1 MKIRYI
7 LAVVLVLISLGQF
20 TSAEMLFDQAMDEL
34 EDTPLVRTALDDT
47 PIDPNSFTIEIHPA
61 NEIKI
66 LGSRNV
72 PGGYVLKIFSSA
84 PLVKYDDRLFRF
96 HQSGEAEFFVPED
109 RHQKVRLL

>member
-34 EDTPLVRTALDDT
+34 EDTPLVRTALDDA

-72 PGGYVLKIFSSA
+72 PGGYVLTIFSSA
-84 PLVKYDDRLFRF
+84 PLVKYDGRVFRF
-96 HQSGEAEFFVPED
+96 HQPGQAEFFVPDD
-109 RHQKVRLL
+109 RNQKVRLL